1 MMGAVTTRADALAHV
16 QHLALDERARSL
28 LGFGRTGMDIE
39 MIVASQCLP
48 PEETWTGR
56 WSWWHRVP
64 TVKVDGEGTIVLAC
78 ARREGKG
85 FHVLAIP
92 SKWIREHSADLRVRS
107 GAYDL
112 YISAEK
118 DDLYRE
124 RRGPGEVDLAQF
136 LVEASPTR
144 A

>member
-1 MMGAVTTRADALAHV
+1 
-16 QHLALDERARSL
+16 
-28 LGFGRTGMDIE
+28 MDIE
-39 MIVASQCLP
+39 RIVASQCFP

-64 TVKVDGEGTIVLAC
+64 TVKVEGDGTIVLAC

-85 FHVLAIP
+85 FDVLAIP
-92 SKWIREHSADLRVRS
+92 SRWIREHSHELRIRS

-118 DDLYRE
+118 DDLFRE
-124 RRGPGEVDLAQF
+124 RRGPGELDLSEF
-136 LVEASPTR
+136 VIDSHPTK